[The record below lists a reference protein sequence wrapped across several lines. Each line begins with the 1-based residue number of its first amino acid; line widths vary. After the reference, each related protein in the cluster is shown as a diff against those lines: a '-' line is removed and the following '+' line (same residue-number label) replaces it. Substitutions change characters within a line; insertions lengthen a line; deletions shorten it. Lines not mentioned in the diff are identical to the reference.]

1 MVVNGNPDW
10 LRGGL
15 LGALL
20 LVVAAC
26 AATPRVDVASDPG
39 ADFGRYAT
47 FTFHEP
53 LHTDRESGVGTVLSQ
68 LLRSLAMTEL
78 QSRGYVYVTENADL
92 EVNFF
97 VETREKL
104 ESVPDPDWGWHYGY
118 WNYPYGVWTGYG
130 YGGER
135 IRQYTVGSLH
145 LDVVDLTRKQLVWEA
160 VAVGRVKTD
169 FSYEQEDVRRAM
181 VEMFAGFPARSA
193 P

>member
-1 MVVNGNPDW
+1 MVVNGNSNR

-26 AATPRVDVASDPG
+26 AATPQVDVTSDPN

-78 QSRGYVYVTENADL
+78 ENRGYVYVTENADL

-104 ESVPDPDWGWHYGY
+104 ESVPDPEWGMHYGY

-130 YGGER
+130 GER
-135 IRQYTVGSLH
+135 IRQYTVGTLH
-145 LDVVDLTRKQLVWEA
+145 LDVVDLARKQLVWEA